1 MPAGLLAQYLAI
13 ALVVAISAVFVMR
26 RQFPNATR
34 RLRIVIALPLLR
46 EHSPGWMKSLGR
58 RIAPPARSI
67 GDSSCGGCNGCDPD

>member
-13 ALVVAISAVFVMR
+13 ALVVAVSAVFVMR

-58 RIAPPARSI
+58 AIAPAPKA
-67 GDSSCGGCNGCDPD
+67 GGPNCGGCDNCD